1 MIFFSKRVFSFL
13 TSSSSSLAAPA
24 GSPSCGKD
32 VAVNV
37 LDVNQPNLPTPFYSV
52 LVFSSVFIGLLTVF
66 HSINSHEI
74 SSLCRRNIV
83 AGVK

>member
-1 MIFFSKRVFSFL
+1 MIFFPKRVFSFL

-32 VAVNV
+32 DTVKV
-37 LDVNQPNLPTPFYSV
+37 LDINQPSLPTPFYSAF
-52 LVFSSVFIGLLTVF
+52 VFISVFIGLSTVL

-74 SSLCRRNIV
+74 S
-83 AGVK
+83 